1 MVKEVE
7 YQALKSL
14 KNDAVRGRGGKE
26 LVQNFSSKGSLAHII
41 NGKTLRWAMASN
53 EMALAE
59 YLLENEV
66 CPNLLQ
72 LALHLSS
79 KKGNLDLCQILVSKG
94 VYIDAL
100 DWTKRSPMF
109 YAVFGN
115 QNDMTNFL
123 LEKGADPNGRGKR
136 MKETL
141 LHLAVRNGNFDIC
154 QKLVANGAALEALDS
169 KNRTALSYAVM
180 KNNIKITEYL
190 LKNGA
195 NPNANV
201 MTFHRSPYSGEPH
214 ICQTVL
220 HVAVRYRFYK
230 IVKLLIENRANVNCL
245 NSRGQTPLMLII
257 RRILFSCNEKVF
269 NEKLAMAFLLM
280 SKDAILNEDSNVHN
294 QEPGYVK
301 NEVKMRWEEMG
312 LKNSGIKDVESIRGK
327 ELVHNFSSEGSLA
340 QRINGK
346 TLRWAVASNEM
357 ALARYQLENEKKEQT
372 QMGKPMKETLLHLA
386 VRNGN
391 FDICQKLVTNG
402 ATLEALDSK
411 NRTALSYAVMKNN
424 IKITE
429 YLLKNGAN
437 PNANV
442 MTFHRSPY
450 S

>member
-94 VYIDAL
+94 VNIDAL

-220 HVAVRYRFYK
+220 HVAVRYRFHK
-230 IVKLLIENRANVNCL
+230 IVKLLIDNRANVNCL

-280 SKDAILNEDSNVHN
+280 SKDAILVRDIFVYEKRLANILARKKSASSLKTICIHSFWQNTNQHN
-294 QEPGYVK
+294 IRSKISSISSLSYLERYLICG
-301 NEVKMRWEEMG
+301 EEFQFLINLEEKYRVG
-312 LKNSGIKDVESIRGK
+312 LKRVQP
-327 ELVHNFSSEGSLA
+327 L
-340 QRINGK
+340 
-346 TLRWAVASNEM
+346 
-357 ALARYQLENEKKEQT
+357 
-372 QMGKPMKETLLHLA
+372 
-386 VRNGN
+386 
-391 FDICQKLVTNG
+391 
-402 ATLEALDSK
+402 
-411 NRTALSYAVMKNN
+411 TA
-424 IKITE
+424 
-429 YLLKNGAN
+429 
-437 PNANV
+437 
-442 MTFHRSPY
+442 F
-450 S
+450 